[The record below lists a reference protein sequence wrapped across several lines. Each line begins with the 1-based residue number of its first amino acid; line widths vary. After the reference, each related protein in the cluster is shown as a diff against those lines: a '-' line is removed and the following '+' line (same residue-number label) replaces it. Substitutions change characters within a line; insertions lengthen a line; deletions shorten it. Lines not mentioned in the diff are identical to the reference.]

1 MQSRQRFSFW
11 MFILSA
17 LVLVIFSVQ
26 NAHEVTF
33 NYFIWKNHLSLS
45 VLLIVA
51 FLVGLIVG
59 AFFTFRTRK
68 TTKAKKPDEKV
79 KEVPATK
86 PTGNM
91 DPEETQWPQ

>member
-1 MQSRQRFSFW
+1 MQPRQRFSFW

-26 NAHEVTF
+26 NAHEVAF
-33 NYFIWKNHLSLS
+33 NYFVWKNHLSLS

-59 AFFTFRTRK
+59 AFFAFRSRSTSK
-68 TTKAKKPDEKV
+68 TKKADEKV
-79 KEVPATK
+79 KEVPAPKT
-86 PTGNM
+86 TGTT
-91 DPEETQWPQ
+91 DPEETQWPL